1 MMDQDLVGIKSKA
14 MSFKMRRFTMKSI
27 AITGYYGDTQAS
39 ITFVDSAGYIWHV
52 SDSYGTL
59 ISFHSKSEEDKDW
72 LRSVSKRKTTTDMHE
87 RYRATLVEGIDYAMT
102 FDWLL
107 DASKKNGMLSI
118 CKISGYVS
126 GEKREFEKFFMP
138 TDSPEA
144 VMIQF
149 DLYANR
155 NVPND
160 RI

>member
-1 MMDQDLVGIKSKA
+1 MDQDLVDIKSKA
-14 MSFKMRRFTMKSI
+14 MSFKMMRFTMKSI
-27 AITGYYGDTQAS
+27 VITGYYGDTRAS
-39 ITFVDSAGYIWHV
+39 ITFVDQAGYIWHV

-72 LRSVSKRKTTTDMHE
+72 LRSVSKRKTTVDMDE

-107 DASKKNGMLSI
+107 DSSKKNGMLSI

-138 TDSPEA
+138 TDSPEV

-155 NVPND
+155 NATDD
-160 RI
+160 RL

>member
-1 MMDQDLVGIKSKA
+1 MMDQDLIDIKSKA
-14 MSFKMRRFTMKSI
+14 MSLKMRRFTMKSI
-27 AITGYYGDTQAS
+27 VITGYYGDTQAS
-39 ITFVDSAGYIWHV
+39 IIFVDQAGYIWHV

-59 ISFHSKSEEDKDW
+59 ISFHIKSKEYRDW
-72 LRSVSKRKTTTDMHE
+72 LLSVSNRKTTTDMYG
-87 RYRATLVEGIDYAMT
+87 RYRATLIEGIDYAMI

-107 DASKKNGMLSI
+107 DSSEKNGMLSI

-126 GEKREFEKFFMP
+126 GEKREFDNFFMP

>member
-1 MMDQDLVGIKSKA
+1 MDQYLIDIKSKA
-14 MSFKMRRFTMKSI
+14 MSLKMRRFTMKSI
-27 AITGYYGDTQAS
+27 VITGYYGDTQAS
-39 ITFVDSAGYIWHV
+39 ITFVDSSGHIWYV

-87 RYRATLVEGIDYAMT
+87 RYRATLVEGIDYAIT

-107 DASKKNGMLSI
+107 EASKKNGMLI
-118 CKISGYVS
+118 LGKLGGYVLD
-126 GEKREFEKFFMP
+126 EKRKFEKFFMP

-155 NVPND
+155 NATDD